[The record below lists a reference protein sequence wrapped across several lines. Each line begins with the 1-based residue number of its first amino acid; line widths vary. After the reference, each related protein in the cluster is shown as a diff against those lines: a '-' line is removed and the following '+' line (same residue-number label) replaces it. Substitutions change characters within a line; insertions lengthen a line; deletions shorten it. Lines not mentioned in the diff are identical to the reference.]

1 MIRFHAR
8 CELCM
13 QDIFDAKKVMA
24 YGIRDRK
31 LYPVELGNTSGPWC
45 GVRCVCLD
53 CISFISDLAT
63 HNGPGKPK
71 DVPGWTSFLQYDGQD
86 P

>member
-1 MIRFHAR
+1 MIKFHAR

-24 YGIRDRK
+24 YGI
-31 LYPVELGNTSGPWC
+31 TSGPWC

-71 DVPGWTSFLQYDGQD
+71 DAPGWTSFLQYDGQD